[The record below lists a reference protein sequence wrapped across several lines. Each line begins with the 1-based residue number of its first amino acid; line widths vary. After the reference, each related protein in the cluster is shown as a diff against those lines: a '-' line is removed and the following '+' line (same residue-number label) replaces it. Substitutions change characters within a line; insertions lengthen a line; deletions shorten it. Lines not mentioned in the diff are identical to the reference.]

1 MSAADA
7 GADAP
12 GPVVRAIRRDDLPW
26 LVRVGLD
33 PEKVGR
39 QYHWA
44 ETPLQLFIAPAR
56 AVLGPRGPA
65 AIVELDGRRAGYIG
79 RNPLS
84 GNLEYFL
91 QPWARGRG
99 IGSTAIAAFLRDHR
113 DGDRR
118 RRFMI
123 KHGNDR
129 SMRALLRAFDGIG
142 WVADRDYWVTDG
154 AAATSVWVRSTS
166 TA

>member
-1 MSAADA
+1 VTSHDA
-7 GADAP
+7 QP
-12 GPVVRAIRRDDLPW
+12 TGPVVRAIRPDDAWW
-26 LVRVGLD
+26 LLRAGLD
-33 PEKVGR
+33 PEKIGS

-44 ETPLQLFIAPAR
+44 ETPLQLYIAPAR
-56 AVLGPRGPA
+56 ALLGPRGPA
-65 AIVELDGRRAGYIG
+65 AIVEIDGRRAGYVG

-99 IGSTAIAAFLRDHR
+99 TGSAAIAEFLARR
-113 DGDRR
+113 RGADRK

-129 SMRALLRAFDGIG
+129 SLRALLRALDAIG
-142 WVADRDYWVTDG
+142 WHEGTDYWVEEG
-154 AAATSVWVRSTS
+154 AAATSVWVRSTP
-166 TA
+166 TR